1 MNKIIL
7 LALSVSFFV
16 DTNAQAAKTVTS
28 LAKLD
33 LGLQGIGFS
42 YEAKAFNNFTIDLC
56 AGVGGGY
63 DVYAADD
70 EIPSF
75 PNNYEYSFVK
85 PALHLSLT
93 PKYFYNTQKRTG
105 KGKNTQFNSANFF
118 GIRVKY
124 VTPLSEFDPYH
135 PITTTILTNI
145 HWGIQRTIGGHWLF
159 NSQVGAG
166 YAIGTDCNCGMIY
179 PAFDFK
185 FAYVVREIRK
195 YKKKYI

>member
-1 MNKIIL
+1 MNKIL
-7 LALSVSFFV
+7 LWVLSLSFFV
-16 DTNAQAAKTVTS
+16 ATNAQTTKTVSS

-42 YEAKAFNNFTIDLC
+42 YEPKVFNKFTIDLC

-75 PNNYEYSFVK
+75 LNNYEYSFVK
-85 PALHLSLT
+85 PALYLSLT
-93 PKYFYNTQKRTG
+93 PKYFYNIQERVN
-105 KGKNTQFNSANFF
+105 KGKNAQLNSANYI

-124 VTPLSEFDPYH
+124 VTPLSEYDPYH

-145 HWGIQRTIGGHWLF
+145 HWGIQRAIGGHWLF

-166 YAIGTDCNCGMIY
+166 YAMSTDCNCGVIY
-179 PAFDFK
+179 PALDFK
-185 FAYVVREIRK
+185 FAWVLG
-195 YKKKYI
+195 KKKVK